1 VEPLIVIAALG
12 VASIMAA
19 KKAKQW
25 YDGAALERR
34 VAALNRNHAAH
45 VEQQLRARQ
54 QQARQEHQRLNQLYA
69 RMQTAL
75 LQLDQAPDF
84 QRAASVALQARDV
97 SSQYRQHQ
105 FLRFRPVLIQHFTRR
120 LTAGEDEQRLSTS
133 LTALVQAL
141 GMADFEAQYIEAEA
155 RRRMPRPIAP
165 QAESYEEQL
174 RRLQTDHDQ
183 REATLRSLPGLDE
196 EMREQLLE
204 AEQTRFRDSLLAL
217 EAEPRGSA
225 HVEAPMVSEPP
236 L

>member
-1 VEPLIVIAALG
+1 
-12 VASIMAA
+12 
-19 KKAKQW
+19 
-25 YDGAALERR
+25 
-34 VAALNRNHAAH
+34 LNRNHAAH

-97 SSQYRQHQ
+97 SSQYRQHH

-183 REATLRSLPGLDE
+183 REAT
-196 EMREQLLE
+196 
-204 AEQTRFRDSLLAL
+204 
-217 EAEPRGSA
+217 
-225 HVEAPMVSEPP
+225 
-236 L
+236 